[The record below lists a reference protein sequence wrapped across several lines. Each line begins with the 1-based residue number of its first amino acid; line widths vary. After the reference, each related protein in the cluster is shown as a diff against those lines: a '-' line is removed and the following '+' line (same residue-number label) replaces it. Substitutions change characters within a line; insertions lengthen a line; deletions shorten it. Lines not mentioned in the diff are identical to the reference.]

1 MERRS
6 RGTVIFHYHKRHY
19 KVLSARTRGDG
30 NYTFECIDLK
40 TKNRAI
46 LKLNLS
52 GYLEAMEK
60 ALPAMKSPKD
70 IFYLDRDNKGIW
82 K

>member
-1 MERRS
+1 MESRS
-6 RGTVIFHYHKRHY
+6 KGTVIFHYHGCHF

-30 NYTFECIDLK
+30 NYTFECIDLQK
-40 TKNRAI
+40 RKPII

-60 ALPAMKSPKD
+60 ALPAMNSPKD
-70 IFYLDRDNKGIW
+70 IFYLDLDNKADG